1 MDTREL
7 ARFGLLH
14 NRDRNILTLMH
25 TSELIETDF
34 AKVSAKASIME
45 LLHIIAHSKRNLFP
59 VVDSDNN
66 LLGVIS
72 LESIRELLFELEN
85 YKEIPA
91 VDLMSQAEAT
101 VELNEEMS
109 SVMKKFDETGAWNLP
124 VVNNRKYVGFVS
136 KSSIFT
142 KYRDSIIK
150 STVER

>member
-1 MDTREL
+1 
-7 ARFGLLH
+7 
-14 NRDRNILTLMH
+14 
-25 TSELIETDF
+25 
-34 AKVSAKASIME
+34 
-45 LLHIIAHSKRNLFP
+45 NLFP